1 MNPSCWTNGLWQE
14 KRSLNSRFGLFAD
27 ALHANPAVQSMLVV
41 QPDRNRQEL
50 GRFTYVPNPMTG
62 VKRKL

>member
-1 MNPSCWTNGLWQE
+1 MD
-14 KRSLNSRFGLFAD
+14 KRFVAGETKLELAIWLFAD
-27 ALHANPAVQSMLVV
+27 ALHANPAVQSVLVV

-50 GRFTYVPNPMTG
+50 GWFTYVPNPMTG